1 MATLQAGVQ
10 ERAVVDTARNRS
22 VGLHGIHDYRV
33 SAFDGPARLVLGFGN
48 LSPAAINTGIRTVAD
63 LLIAAGA
70 ARPA

>member
-1 MATLQAGVQ
+1 MAKLQAGVQ

-63 LLIAAGA
+63 LLI
-70 ARPA
+70 PA